1 MTSINHYKKKYFNW
15 QSKVGKFG
23 AIANQIK
30 FIDYI
35 KDGQKVLDFGCGGG
49 YMLSTFTYIKKYGV
63 EINSN
68 AKKIAQ
74 KNGLKIFSKSK
85 QLPSNFFDLVI
96 SNNALEH
103 TDNPLFELK
112 ELNRSLKKNGKICV
126 IVPLD
131 SIRYKYK
138 KNDKDFHLFSW
149 SPMNLGNLMTAAG
162 FKVIESKPFIHKWF
176 PFHQTIKK
184 FITWKLFHFFCR
196 IYGRMDNKWV
206 QIRALATK

>member
-68 AKKIAQ
+68 AKK
-74 KNGLKIFSKSK
+74 
-85 QLPSNFFDLVI
+85 
-96 SNNALEH
+96 
-103 TDNPLFELK
+103 
-112 ELNRSLKKNGKICV
+112 
-126 IVPLD
+126 
-131 SIRYKYK
+131 
-138 KNDKDFHLFSW
+138 
-149 SPMNLGNLMTAAG
+149 
-162 FKVIESKPFIHKWF
+162 
-176 PFHQTIKK
+176 
-184 FITWKLFHFFCR
+184 
-196 IYGRMDNKWV
+196 
-206 QIRALATK
+206 